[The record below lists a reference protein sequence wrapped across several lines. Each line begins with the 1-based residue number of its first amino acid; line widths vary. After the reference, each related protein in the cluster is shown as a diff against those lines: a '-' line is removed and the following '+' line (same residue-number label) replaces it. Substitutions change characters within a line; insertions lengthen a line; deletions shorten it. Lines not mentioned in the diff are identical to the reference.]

1 MFLVFGFVMSVEDG
15 LHLPEDLQAND
26 GRVTAL
32 CCCPIPGEE
41 AQVKLIPHKCPCEY
55 GF

>member
-32 CCCPIPGEE
+32 VLLSS
-41 AQVKLIPHKCPCEY
+41 QVKKPR
-55 GF
+55 